1 MSYTKDLFDV
11 IDEFMKTRSDARE
24 KYLLLE
30 RSYANK
36 RGTAIYDETM
46 NEARDNRA
54 GEIAEAQKAART
66 KVQEILAAMRE
77 NAKKAHHMTPPT
89 ADQMNILQL
98 MQMKDHLTADEL
110 DSAAASIGGNSYA
123 LSLLGEIAV
132 KHGIYTSH
140 MHYAQKGLS
149 PAQAIQAVGDLAKH
163 CRDIIDNTTGVSRA
177 AALYADQRRMRYN
190 DQIDPDTLP
199 QEERYKDMLDFYE
212 PMRVS
217 YNALSQA
224 VD

>member
-1 MSYTKDLFDV
+1 MSNTKDLFDV
-11 IDEFMKTRSDARE
+11 IDAYMVARSEARE

-46 NEARDNRA
+46 KEAREIRA
-54 GEIAEAQKAART
+54 GKITEAQKTARA
-66 KVQEILAAMRE
+66 KAQEILTAMRE
-77 NAKKAHHMTPPT
+77 NTKKAHMTPPT

-98 MQMKDHLTADEL
+98 MQMKKHLTDAEL
-110 DSAAASIGGNSYA
+110 DSAAASMGGNAAA
-123 LSLLGEIAV
+123 LSVLDEIAV

-140 MHYAQKGLS
+140 MHYAQEGLS
-149 PAQAIQAVGDLAKH
+149 PAQAIQAVADLAKH

-177 AALYADQRRMRYN
+177 AAMYADLRRVRYN